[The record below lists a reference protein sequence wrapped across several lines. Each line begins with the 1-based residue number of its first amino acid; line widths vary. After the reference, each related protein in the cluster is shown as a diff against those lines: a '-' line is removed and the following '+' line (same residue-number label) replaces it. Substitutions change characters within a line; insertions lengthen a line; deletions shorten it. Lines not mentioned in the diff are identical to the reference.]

1 MIIAIVNQKGGVGKT
16 TTTLGLARSL
26 AKQQPVLV
34 VDIDPLAAATEELF
48 GALTNRTVA
57 DVLAGRCELEQAIFA
72 TEDNIRLLPGSDDME
87 DVVTDL
93 AADDTGILR
102 LRTLLAGRNEL
113 VLIDCPA
120 GLNALT
126 LSAVIAANLVVVA
139 TIPEKWAVKGA
150 RKVLAQVN
158 DVREALGFAPQ
169 IVGVVATMVRPTIL
183 HRHWLVELAAQS
195 DMPFLGS
202 IPLRGGRD
210 SQRQL
215 AADYDNLVLACGRL
229 LTGQG
234 KNSESGEMR
243 PMRERTRN
251 IQKKAE
257 SRKMIAAL
265 LLDYRRRGIRLQRTN
280 GLDGKCGRYVTT
292 ATRPGSIWIDPRP
305 DWQ

>member
-34 VDIDPLAAATEELF
+34 VDIDPLAAATDELF
-48 GALTNRTVA
+48 THVAHRPARTVA
-57 DVLAGRCELEQAIFA
+57 DVLAGRCELAQAIFA

-102 LRTLLAGRNEL
+102 LRTLLTGRNNEL

-126 LSAVIAANLVVVA
+126 LSAVIAADLIVVA

-169 IVGVVATMVRPTIL
+169 IVGVVATMVRPTIQ
-183 HRHWLVELAAQS
+183 HRHWLVELAAQT

-202 IPLRGGRD
+202 ISLRGGRD
-210 SQRQL
+210 SRRQL
-215 AADYDNLVLACGRL
+215 AADYDNLVTAHGAL
-229 LTGQG
+229 LTGQ
-234 KNSESGEMR
+234 N
-243 PMRERTRN
+243 T
-251 IQKKAE
+251 Q
-257 SRKMIAAL
+257 
-265 LLDYRRRGIRLQRTN
+265 
-280 GLDGKCGRYVTT
+280 
-292 ATRPGSIWIDPRP
+292 
-305 DWQ
+305 

>member
-26 AKQQPVLV
+26 AKKRPVLV
-34 VDIDPLAAATEELF
+34 VDIDPLAAATDELF
-48 GALTNRTVA
+48 THMAQRPARTVA
-57 DVLAGRCELEQAIFA
+57 DVLAGRCELAQALFA

-102 LRTLLAGRNEL
+102 LRTLLAGRQETI
-113 VLIDCPA
+113 LIDCPA

-126 LSAVIAANLVVVA
+126 LSAVIAANLVIVA

-183 HRHWLVELAAQS
+183 HRHWLVELAAQT

-202 IPLRGGRD
+202 IPLRGGRN
-210 SQRQL
+210 SHRQL
-215 AADYDNLVLACGRL
+215 AADYDNLVLTCGRL
-229 LTGQG
+229 LTGQ
-234 KNSESGEMR
+234 
-243 PMRERTRN
+243 
-251 IQKKAE
+251 A
-257 SRKMIAAL
+257 
-265 LLDYRRRGIRLQRTN
+265 
-280 GLDGKCGRYVTT
+280 
-292 ATRPGSIWIDPRP
+292 
-305 DWQ
+305 

>member
-34 VDIDPLAAATEELF
+34 VDIDPLAAATDELF
-48 GALTNRTVA
+48 ALAHRPARTVA
-57 DVLAGRCELEQAIFA
+57 DVLAGRCTIECALYGA
-72 TEDNIRLLPGSDDME
+72 EDNIRLLPGSDDME

-93 AADDTGILR
+93 AADETGILR
-102 LRTLLAGRNEL
+102 LRTLLAERKET

-126 LSAVIAANLVVVA
+126 LSAVIAADLVLVA
-139 TIPEKWAVKGA
+139 TTPERWAVKGA

-169 IVGVVATMVRPTIL
+169 IVGVVATMVRPTIQ
-183 HRHWLVELAAQS
+183 HRHWLVELARQF

-210 SQRQL
+210 SRRQL
-215 AADYDNLVLACGRL
+215 AADYDNLVAAHGAL
-229 LTGQG
+229 LTGQI
-234 KNSESGEMR
+234 
-243 PMRERTRN
+243 T
-251 IQKKAE
+251 Q
-257 SRKMIAAL
+257 
-265 LLDYRRRGIRLQRTN
+265 
-280 GLDGKCGRYVTT
+280 
-292 ATRPGSIWIDPRP
+292 
-305 DWQ
+305 

>member
-34 VDIDPLAAATEELF
+34 VDIDPLAAATDELF
-48 GALTNRTVA
+48 ALAHRPARTVA
-57 DVLAGRCELEQAIFA
+57 DVLAGRCTIECALYGA
-72 TEDNIRLLPGSDDME
+72 EDNIRLLPGSDDME

-102 LRTLLAGRNEL
+102 LRNLLAGRKET

-126 LSAVIAANLVVVA
+126 LSAVIAADLVLVA
-139 TIPEKWAVKGA
+139 TTPERWAVKGA

-169 IVGVVATMVRPTIL
+169 IVGVVATMVRPTIQ
-183 HRHWLVELAAQS
+183 HRHWLVELARQF

-210 SQRQL
+210 SRRQL
-215 AADYDNLVLACGRL
+215 AADYDNLVAAHGAL
-229 LTGQG
+229 LTGQI
-234 KNSESGEMR
+234 
-243 PMRERTRN
+243 T
-251 IQKKAE
+251 Q
-257 SRKMIAAL
+257 
-265 LLDYRRRGIRLQRTN
+265 
-280 GLDGKCGRYVTT
+280 
-292 ATRPGSIWIDPRP
+292 
-305 DWQ
+305 

>member
-26 AKQQPVLV
+26 AKTHPVLV
-34 VDIDPLAAATEELF
+34 VDIDPLAAATDELF
-48 GALTNRTVA
+48 GWLVGRPALTVA
-57 DVLAGRCELEQAIFA
+57 DVLAGRCELAQAIFA

-102 LRTLLAGRNEL
+102 LRNLLAGREET

-126 LSAVIAANLVVVA
+126 LSAVIAADLIVVA
-139 TIPEKWAVKGA
+139 TTPEQWAIKGA

-158 DVREALGFAPQ
+158 DVRQALGFAPQ
-169 IVGVVATMVRPTIL
+169 IVGVVATMVRPTIQ
-183 HRHWLVELAAQS
+183 HRQGVAELARQF

-210 SQRQL
+210 SRRQL
-215 AADYDNLVLACGRL
+215 AADYDNLVAAHGAL
-229 LTGQG
+229 LTGQI
-234 KNSESGEMR
+234 
-243 PMRERTRN
+243 T
-251 IQKKAE
+251 Q
-257 SRKMIAAL
+257 
-265 LLDYRRRGIRLQRTN
+265 
-280 GLDGKCGRYVTT
+280 
-292 ATRPGSIWIDPRP
+292 
-305 DWQ
+305 

>member
-34 VDIDPLAAATEELF
+34 VDIDPLAAATDELF
-48 GALTNRTVA
+48 THVAHRPARTVA
-57 DVLAGRCELEQAIFA
+57 DVLAGRCTIECALYGA
-72 TEDNIRLLPGSDDME
+72 EDNIRLLPGSDDME

-93 AADDTGILR
+93 AADETGILR
-102 LRTLLAGRNEL
+102 LRTLLAERNEL

-126 LSAVIAANLVVVA
+126 LSAVIAADLIVVA

-150 RKVLAQVN
+150 RKVLAQVT

-169 IVGVVATMVRPTIL
+169 IVGVVATMVRPTIQ
-183 HRHWLVELAAQS
+183 HRHWLVELAAQT

-210 SQRQL
+210 SRRQL
-215 AADYDNLVLACGRL
+215 AADYDNLVLAYGRL
-229 LTGQG
+229 FTGQAFG
-234 KNSESGEMR
+234 FEHKE
-243 PMRERTRN
+243 
-251 IQKKAE
+251 Q
-257 SRKMIAAL
+257 
-265 LLDYRRRGIRLQRTN
+265 
-280 GLDGKCGRYVTT
+280 
-292 ATRPGSIWIDPRP
+292 
-305 DWQ
+305 